1 MFEGGTNFGFWNG
14 ANMEYNPQPT
24 SYDYD
29 APLTEAGDPTDK
41 YMTLRNVIGK
51 VSLGCRSWWDL
62 KRLSMSLKHSASVVP
77 TRYSYNASLRGLHYN
92 IKQRLM

>member
-14 ANMEYNPQPT
+14 ANMAFNPQPT

-41 YMTLRNVIGK
+41 YHVLREIIGK
-51 VSLGCRSWWDL
+51 VLLWILFVDG
-62 KRLSMSLKHSASVVP
+62 
-77 TRYSYNASLRGLHYN
+77 
-92 IKQRLM
+92 